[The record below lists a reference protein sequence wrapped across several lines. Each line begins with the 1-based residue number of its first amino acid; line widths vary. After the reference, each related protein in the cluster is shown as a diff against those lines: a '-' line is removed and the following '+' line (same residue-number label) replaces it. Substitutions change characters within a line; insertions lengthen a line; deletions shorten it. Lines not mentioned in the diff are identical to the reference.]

1 LRERLGVRKEPLL
14 AKTARDYLQRLQVE
28 KTVTWG
34 TSLNLNPVSG
44 RLLGG
49 TLNKGGAASYAPW
62 TLPELVGYTRR
73 FMQDL
78 ANTYKGSTHAV
89 VVGIDEIDRI
99 GSLDHAE
106 RFIGEIKAVF
116 GVERCF
122 FLVAVAEDVGSIFA
136 QRATA
141 GRSILE
147 NAFDDI
153 VVVEPLNF
161 EETRDLLLKRVPG
174 FTDSFVYLVYALS
187 GGLPRELIR
196 VTRRLVEVNQ
206 KFGRTDRYPRLED
219 LAFILVKENIVESI
233 RATRAQMSRL
243 ALDATWA
250 GLFETLRSA
259 STHLRSAPL
268 SSLRESRQIIQE
280 LSELKMPSNNGEQA
294 TGNTTGTDEDKAGRI
309 IQSFSA
315 YAYLS
320 LTVIDAFSD
329 RFFDLQTVQGN
340 TASGSG
346 GAYEELAFARAE
358 LSVSSANS
366 RTMLA
371 RFYNTLHPRE
381 AD

>member
-1 LRERLGVRKEPLL
+1 
-14 AKTARDYLQRLQVE
+14 
-28 KTVTWG
+28 
-34 TSLNLNPVSG
+34 
-44 RLLGG
+44 
-49 TLNKGGAASYAPW
+49 
-62 TLPELVGYTRR
+62 
-73 FMQDL
+73 MQDL
-78 ANTYKGSTHAV
+78 ANAYKDSTHAV
-89 VVGIDEIDRI
+89 IVGIDEIDRI

-206 KFGRTDRYPRLED
+206 KFGNTDRHPRLED

-233 RATRAQMSRL
+233 RATRAQISRL
-243 ALDATWA
+243 TLDATWVA
-250 GLFETLRSA
+250 LFETLRSA

-268 SSLRESRQIIQE
+268 SALRESCQVIQR
-280 LSELKMPSNNGEQA
+280 LSELRCRRTLLNRRQGIRWAKM
-294 TGNTTGTDEDKAGRI
+294 KK
-309 IQSFSA
+309 
-315 YAYLS
+315 
-320 LTVIDAFSD
+320 
-329 RFFDLQTVQGN
+329 
-340 TASGSG
+340 
-346 GAYEELAFARAE
+346 
-358 LSVSSANS
+358 
-366 RTMLA
+366 MLA
-371 RFYNTLHPRE
+371 ESFRAFRHMLISV
-381 AD
+381 